1 MGIFGGQFAN
11 VVEWNEF
18 KDDVIFHKWSN
29 NEIKKG
35 SKLILRAGQDAIFMY
50 NGKIEGIFKDEGEYN
65 IETDIIPFL
74 STLKGFK
81 FGFNSGLRAEVLF
94 VNTKEFTEKWG
105 TKNPVVLA
113 APQLNLPGGLPIRA
127 FGNYSFKVDD
137 YITLID
143 KLAGV
148 RTEYRVE
155 DVKLRVSAVVDQLLM
170 KWIATEGKDI
180 FNLQAYSLQ
189 ISAGIKSD
197 LDMELCKLGF
207 NVTDFNIASVS
218 YPEEVVRMQNKAAAQ
233 AMVGDMNKYTN
244 ISMADGMS
252 KGGSSLAG
260 DMVGASMGM
269 ALGSQMVNSMN
280 NANQGANA
288 GLTKTTLNGQI
299 PKFCPNCG
307 TPTTGT
313 KFCGNCGT
321 KLI

>member
-1 MGIFGGQFAN
+1 
-11 VVEWNEF
+11 
-18 KDDVIFHKWSN
+18 
-29 NEIKKG
+29 
-35 SKLILRAGQDAIFMY
+35 
-50 NGKIEGIFKDEGEYN
+50 
-65 IETDIIPFL
+65 
-74 STLKGFK
+74 
-81 FGFNSGLRAEVLF
+81 
-94 VNTKEFTEKWG
+94 
-105 TKNPVVLA
+105 
-113 APQLNLPGGLPIRA
+113 
-127 FGNYSFKVDD
+127 
-137 YITLID
+137 
-143 KLAGV
+143 
-148 RTEYRVE
+148 
-155 DVKLRVSAVVDQLLM
+155 M

-207 NVTDFNIASVS
+207 SVTDFNIASVS
-218 YPEEVVRMQNKAAAQ
+218 YPEEVTRMQNKAAAQ

-288 GLTKTTLNGQI
+288 GFTNPTIIGQI

>member
-1 MGIFGGQFAN
+1 M
-11 VVEWNEF
+11 
-18 KDDVIFHKWSN
+18 
-29 NEIKKG
+29 
-35 SKLILRAGQDAIFMY
+35 
-50 NGKIEGIFKDEGEYN
+50 
-65 IETDIIPFL
+65 
-74 STLKGFK
+74 
-81 FGFNSGLRAEVLF
+81 
-94 VNTKEFTEKWG
+94 VNFTEKWG

-148 RTEYRVE
+148 KTEYRVE

-207 NVTDFNIASVS
+207 SVTDFNIASVS
-218 YPEEVVRMQNKAAAQ
+218 YPEEVTRMQNKAAAQ

-288 GLTKTTLNGQI
+288 GFTNPTLNGQI